1 MRRISSSRIATVAT
15 IYAVIVSSICLA
27 LLLQRR
33 AKAPGDGGKTL
44 TVERI
49 NVVESDGTLRMVISN
64 RERLPGVL
72 DLQGKEDRS
81 QRPQAGL
88 IFYNDEG
95 QENGGL
101 ILGGRKNAQGEVVDS
116 GGSLSFDKYNA
127 NQVVQLIGVDDKS
140 DRFAGLMVFDSHSG
154 TDTRRRVWVG
164 RDDSG
169 LASLALMDANG
180 KKRLLLSVSE
190 SGEPQIKFLDAGGH
204 PLKTITTQ

>member
-1 MRRISSSRIATVAT
+1 MIGTPFSRLAVAAIAYAAIVSTGCIALLFAQRPSSRV
-15 IYAVIVSSICLA
+15 
-27 LLLQRR
+27 
-33 AKAPGDGGKTL
+33 L

-64 RERLPGVL
+64 RDRLPGVL
-72 DLQGKEDRS
+72 DVHGKEDKS

-101 ILGGRKNAQGEVVDS
+101 IFGGRKNEHGEVVDA
-116 GGSLSFDKYNA
+116 GGSLSFDRYNA

-140 DRFAGLMVFDSHSG
+140 DRFAGLMVLDSHSG

-164 RDDSG
+164 RDESG
-169 LASLALMDANG
+169 IASLALMDAHG
-180 KKRLLLSVSE
+180 KKRLLLQVGE
-190 SGEPQIKFLDAGGH
+190 TGEPQLQFLDANGKAVKSISAR
-204 PLKTITTQ
+204 P

>member
-1 MRRISSSRIATVAT
+1 MTGIPSSRLAVSAIAYAAIVGTVC
-15 IYAVIVSSICLA
+15 IV
-27 LLLQRR
+27 LLFAQRPSTR
-33 AKAPGDGGKTL
+33 VL

-64 RERLPGVL
+64 RDRLPGVM
-72 DLQGKEDRS
+72 DMQRKEDKS

-101 ILGGRKNAQGEVVDS
+101 IFGGRKNERGEVVDA
-116 GGSLSFDKYNA
+116 GGSLSFDRYDA

-169 LASLALMDANG
+169 VASLALMDAQG
-180 KKRLLLSVSE
+180 KKRLLLQVSE
-190 SGEPQIKFLDAGGH
+190 AGEPQIQFLDANGK
-204 PLKTITTQ
+204 PLRSISARP